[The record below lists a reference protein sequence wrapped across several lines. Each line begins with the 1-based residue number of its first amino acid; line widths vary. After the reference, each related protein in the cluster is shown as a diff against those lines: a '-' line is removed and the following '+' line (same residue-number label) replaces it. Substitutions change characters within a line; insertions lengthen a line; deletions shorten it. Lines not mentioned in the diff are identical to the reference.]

1 MEWLGSIRGAI
12 EYMEGHLL
20 TVEDADEVA
29 GAVYMSPFYLQ
40 KGFKVMT
47 GYSIGEYIRSRR
59 LYLAGLDVISG
70 TEKIIDIAYKYGYDT
85 PESFTKAF
93 TRFHGVTPTGLR
105 TDAGKIKVFL
115 PLKITI
121 QIQGGNDMDYT
132 VEKMKGFKVI
142 GYEREF
148 SFDTSYQ
155 EIPGFW
161 DEICNSKLV
170 ELFSGKTP
178 ESEEEKTIC
187 NCCIGK
193 YGVCIDDIGGGKFRY
208 LIAGDYAGGEIP
220 DGMKVFAFPDMEW
233 AKFSC
238 RGPMPG
244 ALQSVNTKI
253 FNEWLPGNTEYEI
266 AMGANIEWYSPEGD
280 MSDVD
285 YETQIWIPV
294 RRKSCI

>member
-105 TDAGKIKVFL
+105 TDAGKIKVFR
-115 PLKITI
+115 
-121 QIQGGNDMDYT
+121 
-132 VEKMKGFKVI
+132 FK
-142 GYEREF
+142 E
-148 SFDTSYQ
+148 
-155 EIPGFW
+155 
-161 DEICNSKLV
+161 
-170 ELFSGKTP
+170 
-178 ESEEEKTIC
+178 
-187 NCCIGK
+187 
-193 YGVCIDDIGGGKFRY
+193 
-208 LIAGDYAGGEIP
+208 
-220 DGMKVFAFPDMEW
+220 GMTW
-233 AKFSC
+233 TT
-238 RGPMPG
+238 R
-244 ALQSVNTKI
+244 
-253 FNEWLPGNTEYEI
+253 
-266 AMGANIEWYSPEGD
+266 
-280 MSDVD
+280 
-285 YETQIWIPV
+285 
-294 RRKSCI
+294 

>member
-29 GAVYMSPFYLQ
+29 EAVYMSSFYLQ

-59 LYLAGLDVISG
+59 LYLAGLDIIAGKEKVI
-70 TEKIIDIAYKYGYDT
+70 DLAYKYGYDT

-93 TRFHGVTPTGLR
+93 SRFHGVTPTGLR
-105 TDAGKIKVFL
+105 NDAGKIKVFL

-121 QIQGGNDMDYT
+121 HIQGGNDMDYT

-155 EIPGFW
+155 EIPRFW
-161 DEICNSKLV
+161 DEICHSKLAQ
-170 ELFSGKTP
+170 LFSGKAP
-178 ESEEEKTIC
+178 ETEEEETIC

-193 YGVCIDDIGGGKFRY
+193 YGVCIDDISGGKFRY
-208 LIAGDYAGGEIP
+208 LIAGDYTGEEIP
-220 DGMKVFAFPDMEW
+220 DGMKMFEFPDMEW

-294 RRKSCI
+294 KRKSCI